1 VLECGKSRWL
11 QILSSSASK
20 HFLTGARQCDF
31 VVWCPQEFV
40 IFSVQYDESWADNAD
55 YLVEFYAKY
64 MLPVLTK
71 GHIPD

>member
-1 VLECGKSRWL
+1 VANPDGYKYYH
-11 QILSSSASK
+11 QVQANM
-20 HFLTGARQCDF
+20 FLTGARQCDF